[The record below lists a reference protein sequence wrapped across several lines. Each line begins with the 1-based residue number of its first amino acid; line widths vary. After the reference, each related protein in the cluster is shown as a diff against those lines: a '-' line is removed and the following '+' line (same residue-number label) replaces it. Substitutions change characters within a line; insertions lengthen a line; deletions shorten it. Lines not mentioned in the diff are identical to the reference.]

1 MEAGLL
7 RASFVPPKPQ
17 RDCGQHSAGGA
28 PDAATYRSWVTAFA
42 AGIGQAKAFVVIE
55 PDALAQLDCLSADQ
69 RAERL
74 ELLRFAVDALAAY
87 PRVFSYLDAG
97 HGAWTAPAAMARR
110 LRDADIHKVRGFSV
124 NVSFYDTTAAEITYG
139 KTVSDLAGHKPFVI
153 DTSRNGR
160 GRTPGASG
168 WCNPAGRALG
178 PTPLTAPGDDQ
189 VDALLWIKTPGV
201 SDGDCGRGEPR
212 AGQFWTERAVELAT
226 AAGW

>member
-1 MEAGLL
+1 
-7 RASFVPPKPQ
+7 
-17 RDCGQHSAGGA
+17 
-28 PDAATYRSWVTAFA
+28 
-42 AGIGQAKAFVVIE
+42 
-55 PDALAQLDCLSADQ
+55 
-69 RAERL
+69 L

-110 LRDADIHKVRGFSV
+110 LRDADIHKVRGFSI

-178 PTPLTAPGDDQ
+178 PTPLTAPGDGR

-201 SDGDCGRGEPR
+201 SDGDCGRGEPVQDSSGPNER
-212 AGQFWTERAVELAT
+212 WNSQPPLAGELAHQT
-226 AAGW
+226 QLLPHLTPRSAQASIAPAINSGVPDAIPRWEL